1 VDVHRDITNGH
12 LLRQVR
18 QLSQLNMSV
27 DKKLSWNLCQEFVH
41 ECRAQSKK
49 IRIADSAGVKL
60 TGSELLMR
68 TLVLRRVLRRM
79 LSPSERN
86 VGVLVPPTVPGA
98 VANFALALDGV
109 TAVNLNYTATS
120 AILNR
125 CLEKAN
131 IKHVVTSR
139 KAMEKFSL
147 DLKTEFIY
155 LEDVREKVTWFDKLA
170 AAIQAKFASV
180 GSICKTRSGRQRSK
194 DDILTIIFTSGS
206 TGDPKGVLLTYENI
220 RANVS
225 SIYTALSLT
234 DKDFLI
240 GVLPFFHSFG
250 YTVTLWTPLVLPLGA
265 AYHFS
270 PLDAR
275 QIGKLAQDYQATVLL
290 ATPTFLRNYLRRVEP
305 EMFKTLNLIVVGAEK
320 QPQSLSDAFEEKF
333 GVRPVEGYG
342 MTEMGPL
349 VSVNIPDERNFNKDR
364 QSRRREGSVGR
375 PLPDV
380 QAKIVSLDD
389 PSEILPP
396 NNDGML
402 YVCGPGLM
410 PEYLDSPELTNKAIK
425 DRWYETGDIGHID
438 DNGFIHLTGR
448 QSRFS
453 KIGGEMIPHGVIEE
467 SIHSFVGETNE
478 DGSVS
483 AVVTAVPDEK
493 RGERLVVLYQELN
506 KSVDEILKHLSQS
519 GLPNLYLPAKDD
531 FIQVENIPVLGTGKL
546 DLKAIRDLAVAK
558 SGAS

>member
-1 VDVHRDITNGH
+1 
-12 LLRQVR
+12 
-18 QLSQLNMSV
+18 MSV
-27 DKKLSWNLCQEFVH
+27 DKKLSWNLCQEFVQ
-41 ECRAQSKK
+41 ECRAGAKN
-49 IRIADSAGVKL
+49 IRVADSTGVKL
-60 TGSELLMR
+60 TGAELLLR
-68 TLVLRRVLRRM
+68 TLIARRVLRRFIG
-79 LSPSERN
+79 PDEQN
-86 VGVLVPPTVPGA
+86 VGILMPPTVPAA
-98 VANFALALDGV
+98 VANFALALDGI
-109 TAVNLNYTATS
+109 TACNLNYTATS
-120 AILNR
+120 GILNR

-131 IKHVVTSR
+131 IKHVITSK

-155 LEDVREKVTWFDKLA
+155 LEDIREKATWFDKLVGA
-170 AAIQAKFASV
+170 LQAKISSV
-180 GSICKTRSGRQRSK
+180 SSICKTRSGRQRSK
-194 DDILTIIFTSGS
+194 DDLLTIIFTSGS
-206 TGDPKGVLLTYENI
+206 TGDPKGVPLTYENI
-220 RANVS
+220 RANVN

-234 DKDFLI
+234 EKDFLI

-275 QIGKLAQDYQATVLL
+275 QIGKLTQDFQATVLL
-290 ATPTFLRNYLRRVEP
+290 ATPTFLRTYLRRVEP
-305 EMFKTLNLIVVGAEK
+305 EMFKTLNLVVVGAEK
-320 QPQSLSDAFEEKF
+320 EPQSLSDAFEEKF

-349 VSVNIPDERNFNKDR
+349 VSVNIPDERNFHANKR
-364 QSRRREGSVGR
+364 SRRCEGSVGQ

-389 PSEILPP
+389 PNRILPP

-402 YVCGPGLM
+402 YVRGPGLM
-410 PEYLDSPELTNKAIK
+410 PEYLNSPDITSKAIK
-425 DRWYETGDIGHID
+425 DGWYETGDIGHID
-438 DNGFIHLTGR
+438 ENGFIHLTGR

-453 KIGGEMIPHGVIEE
+453 KIGGEMIPHGVVEE
-467 SIHSFVGETNE
+467 AIHSFIGETNE

-493 RGERLVVLYQELN
+493 RGERLIVLYQGMN
-506 KSVDEILKHLSQS
+506 KSTDDILKHLSQS

-531 FIQVENIPVLGTGKL
+531 FIQVDSIPVLGTGKL

-558 SGAS
+558 VGN